1 MKIFK
6 LIEIYKFIV
15 LGIKRF
21 FTPKKNKNMDKSF
34 NSRLWD
40 SEKASVFELPTISN
54 NIESIKNMN
63 RRIKYGRAVDLA
75 NINKD
80 FSRSW
85 NDVSK
90 IFSRLSANQ

>member
-6 LIEIYKFIV
+6 LIEIYKVIV
-15 LGIKRF
+15 LGIKRLF
-21 FTPKKNKNMDKSF
+21 APKKIKNMDKSF
-34 NSRLWD
+34 NSSLWD
-40 SEKASVFELPTISN
+40 SEKASVLELPTISN
-54 NIESIKNMN
+54 NIESINNMN
-63 RRIKYGRAVDLA
+63 RRIRNGRAIDLA

-90 IFSRLSANQ
+90 VFSRLSANQ